1 MRNLLTKKLLLMSFG
16 FVRRV
21 AGYPVKL
28 LKSLGKP
35 LKQYKIYG
43 NSIQQSVNLYNVDS
57 TQITSGYYLNA
68 NGAEIVS
75 SSGYWSITDYIDVN
89 GYDFV
94 LKNVG
99 GISPA
104 VCLYDTDKKFIKG
117 VAYGTTGTQDL
128 TDIIINSKILVKYV
142 RFSIFADWDKNNI
155 KLEYMPSPTTPI
167 EIENV
172 GEKTVNLID
181 YNNLSSTIDKGIT
194 YTNNN
199 DGSFTAN
206 GTLIGVLSAYIF
218 NVPSLEKGVAYYT
231 SCGQD
236 LDEKNRRYYLFLII
250 KNTSTNKV
258 RYHSSNAV
266 NKTFTLAED
275 EEVTSLQIRIN
286 DPTASSISI
295 ENLVFKPI
303 LCKNQEYQGYEPY
316 GYKIPITVS
325 GKNLFNIN
333 KVTTFVANDYTTKR
347 ATYSSIS
354 DNIITSKLGSY
365 VGLALL
371 YDSKITLP
379 AGTYTISA
387 DFMAVK
393 ESGNKGITIGGYGV
407 TNDVRKYGF
416 KTLSNYKVWERQYYT
431 FTLDT
436 QTELAIEVQG
446 TGQKDDYTN
455 LNIKIKNIQLE
466 KNDNATQYE
475 PYQEPKTTNIYLKE
489 PLRRIGDYADYI
501 DFENKKVVRNVK
513 SELMYNENWLY
524 VEDKDIIYFAKNNI
538 KSSSSAFCTCLPD
551 EIHKGSTGAYVRP
564 VSGVFRIYNR
574 GYWESLDIF
583 KTWISE
589 HQDYKVEYLLITPT
603 EETIELPEIKTVK
616 NTAIITTDTNIP
628 AWCISCEYLSKT
640 KDNNT
645 AYLKSSKTQYIDIE
659 FKPNQDTAVEAKCL
673 STSTDTQFLWGARDS
688 DLNNTFTTLFSTSNH
703 ARFDYNTTRGS
714 YVNFTPTLNKA
725 YVYYQ
730 NKNKG
735 IIDNVLF
742 KTWTYTNFQANYNL
756 YLFTVNQANSS
767 NPSMFVGN
775 IYNCKVWDNDVLI
788 RDMIPVTDY
797 QGTPSMWDFETEK
810 YYYNKGTGT
819 DFIFGN
825 EEE

>member
-35 LKQYKIYG
+35 LKQYKVYG

-57 TQITSGYYLNA
+57 TQITSGYYLDA

-99 GISPA
+99 GVVPA
-104 VCLYDTDKKFIKG
+104 VCLYDADKKFIKG
-117 VAYGTTGTQDL
+117 VAYGTTNAKDL
-128 TDIIINSKILVKYV
+128 TDITINSEILVKYV
-142 RFSIFADWDKNNI
+142 RFSIYIEWDKNNI
-155 KLEYMPSPTTPI
+155 KLEYIPTPTTPI
-167 EIENV
+167 EIESV
-172 GEKTVNLID
+172 GEKTINLID
-181 YNNLSSTIDKGIT
+181 YNNLSNTTNKGIT

-206 GTLIGVLSAYIF
+206 GTLIDTLSVYSLVIPKLEH
-218 NVPSLEKGVAYYT
+218 NVTYYGD
-231 SCGQD
+231 SGQD
-236 LDEKNRRYYLFLII
+236 LNEENRRYYLFLII
-250 KNTSTNKV
+250 KNTSTSQV
-258 RYHSSNAV
+258 RYYSSNKT
-266 NKTFTLAED
+266 NKTFILAED
-275 EEVTSLQIRIN
+275 EEVTTLQIRIN
-286 DPTASSISI
+286 DPTASSISV

-303 LCKNQEYQGYEPY
+303 LCKNQEYQEYEPY
-316 GYKIPITVS
+316 GYKIPIKVES
-325 GKNLFNIN
+325 KNLFNLNAVVPNAVSQGYLEITDTGYN
-333 KVTTFVANDYTTKR
+333 ILRTESFANGFNMGNFASFCPNLKVGDIFDFNFETNAIR
-347 ATYSSIS
+347 
-354 DNIITSKLGSY
+354 DNIAVNY
-365 VGLALL
+365 VYLNV
-371 YDSKITLP
+371 YKNTLR
-379 AGTYTISA
+379 I
-387 DFMAVK
+387 
-393 ESGNKGITIGGYGV
+393 GNKYICTQEMLDSNLFIYSGGTADCYYK
-407 TNDVRKYGF
+407 DIIF
-416 KTLSNYKVWERQYYT
+416 AKTDN
-431 FTLDT
+431 
-436 QTELAIEVQG
+436 
-446 TGQKDDYTN
+446 N
-455 LNIKIKNIQLE
+455 LNYE
-466 KNDNATQYE
+466 KYE
-475 PYQEPKTTNIYLKE
+475 DSIIANIYLDE

-524 VEDKDIIYFAKNNI
+524 VEDKDVIYFAKNNI

-564 VSGVFRIYNR
+564 VSNVFRIYNR
-574 GYWESLDIF
+574 GYWESLDVF

-589 HQDYKVEYLLITPT
+589 HQDYKVEYLLITPM
-603 EETIELPEIKTVK
+603 EETIELPEIQTVK
-616 NTAIITTDTNIP
+616 NTAVITTDTNIP

-645 AYLKSSKTQYIDIE
+645 AYLKSSKAQYIDIE

-673 STSTDTQFLWGARDS
+673 STSTDTQFLWGARNS
-688 DLNNTFTTLFSTSNH
+688 DLSNTFTTLFSTSNH
-703 ARFDYNTTRGS
+703 ARFDYNTTAGS
-714 YVNFTPTLNKA
+714 YVNFAPTLNKT

-742 KTWTYTNFQANYNL
+742 KTWTYEDFQSNYNL
-756 YLFTVNQANSS
+756 YLFAVNQANTG
-767 NPSMFVGN
+767 NPNKLIGN
-775 IYNCKVWDNDVLI
+775 IYYCKVWDNDVLI

-797 QGTPSMWDFETEK
+797 QSVPSMWDFETEK
-810 YYYNKGTGT
+810 YYYNKGTGA
-819 DFIFGN
+819 DFIYGN